1 MNNIK
6 ENREQRPTTIDYIV
20 FRDEIAD
27 NRWVIKR
34 LVVALIVA
42 IALLFVSN
50 MAWLYAWNQFDY
62 SSETVTTTADSE
74 GDGVA
79 VNITGGSGGV
89 NNYGQSDGDGT
100 ENNPNQANSNGN
112 TQNANP

>member
-1 MNNIK
+1 MNTIK

-20 FRDEIAD
+20 YRDAIAD

-62 SSETVTTTADSE
+62 SSTETTVDSQGEGIANYTGGNGGVTT
-74 GDGVA
+74 
-79 VNITGGSGGV
+79 
-89 NNYGQSDGDGT
+89 YGESDGT
-100 ENNPNQANSNGN
+100 ENDPNQANSNGD
-112 TQNANP
+112 T

>member
-20 FRDEIAD
+20 YRDAIAD

-62 SSETVTTTADSE
+62 SSDTTTTTIDSE
-74 GDGVA
+74 GNGIA
-79 VNITGGSGGV
+79 NYTGGNGGV
-89 NNYGQSDGDGT
+89 NTYGEGDSNT
-100 ENNPNQANSNGN
+100 SNHNPNQANSNNDIGN
-112 TQNANP
+112 T

>member
-20 FRDEIAD
+20 YRDAIAD

-62 SSETVTTTADSE
+62 SSTETTVDSQGDGIANFTGGNGGVTT
-74 GDGVA
+74 
-79 VNITGGSGGV
+79 
-89 NNYGQSDGDGT
+89 YGESNST
-100 ENNPNQANSNGN
+100 ENNPNQANSNGD
-112 TQNANP
+112 T

>member
-1 MNNIK
+1 MNNRDIK

-20 FRDEIAD
+20 YRDAIAD

-62 SSETVTTTADSE
+62 SSTETTLKSDGNSVANYTG
-74 GDGVA
+74 GDGGV
-79 VNITGGSGGV
+79 VYGGES
-89 NNYGQSDGDGT
+89 NGT
-100 ENNPNQANSNGN
+100 ENDPNQANSNGN
-112 TQNANP
+112 P

>member
-1 MNNIK
+1 MNSIK

-20 FRDEIAD
+20 YRDAIAD

-62 SSETVTTTADSE
+62 SSTETTLESDGNSVANYTG
-74 GDGVA
+74 GDGGV
-79 VNITGGSGGV
+79 VYGGES
-89 NNYGQSDGDGT
+89 NGT
-100 ENNPNQANSNGN
+100 ENDPNQANSNNDIGN